1 MFFCFSLSLS
11 LSLFLF
17 LSPQAAKK
25 LFLSHRRRH
34 RKAHHPRHG
43 DRPRVAYQT
52 RPRPARVEEQQCHRR
67 GQHEL
72 RRHDGQNA
80 DHKGPAGLRLC
91 KLRGELGRGGGL
103 RIPAGVLV
111 AVVLVRDGGDARVLG
126 VVLEL
131 LLLLRGRGG
140 GGSVCVCSPL
150 LVVSGRRK
158 RGRRRALSLLLLFF
172 AVVAWFHRRVGS
184 VFFVFVFLKEVE
196 GRALVFLILI
206 F

>member
-1 MFFCFSLSLS
+1 M
-11 LSLFLF
+11 
-17 LSPQAAKK
+17 
-25 LFLSHRRRH
+25 
-34 RKAHHPRHG
+34 
-43 DRPRVAYQT
+43 
-52 RPRPARVEEQQCHRR
+52 
-67 GQHEL
+67 
-72 RRHDGQNA
+72 
-80 DHKGPAGLRLC
+80 
-91 KLRGELGRGGGL
+91 
-103 RIPAGVLV
+103 